1 MQVIFPNTPNQ
12 NWRLAQEYGGCYKIA
27 SLDSAKVIDIPGG
40 SFSDNIALWQWD
52 FFDYSGEHQN

>member
-1 MQVIFPNTPNQ
+1 MV
-12 NWRLAQEYGGCYKIA
+12 GCYKIA